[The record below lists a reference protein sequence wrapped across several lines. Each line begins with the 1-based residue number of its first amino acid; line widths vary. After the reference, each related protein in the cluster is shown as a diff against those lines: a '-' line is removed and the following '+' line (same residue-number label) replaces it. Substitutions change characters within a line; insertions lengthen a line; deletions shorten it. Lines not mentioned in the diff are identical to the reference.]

1 MEVLDDSL
9 RSGVS
14 RPVPIVS
21 IEGTAGTGK
30 TSLVNAFRRRVFETN
45 DNEQQ
50 KQSRVGSTQA
60 DKPLWIAGT
69 FSPST
74 KQNEP
79 CSAIA
84 VEFTDLQEWAN
95 NQKKGP
101 VGKSLVQELQL
112 RIQRSCNCPDGSIE
126 RVPSELDSDTPASCY
141 RWMLQHVANTSKR
154 KVVLHLEG
162 W

>member
-60 DKPLWIAGT
+60 DKPLWIAGA

-84 VEFTDLQEWAN
+84 AEFTDL
-95 NQKKGP
+95 
-101 VGKSLVQELQL
+101 
-112 RIQRSCNCPDGSIE
+112 
-126 RVPSELDSDTPASCY
+126 
-141 RWMLQHVANTSKR
+141 
-154 KVVLHLEG
+154 
-162 W
+162 